1 MGVNPISSSVA
12 ASVSSAQAQ
21 NSTGSSSS
29 SSSTKKIDSMAL
41 SQKAKDLAAQMA
53 GKSSQEEMNES
64 VAAKMQEGPN
74 S

>member
-1 MGVNPISSSVA
+1 MGVNSISSSVA
-12 ASVSSAQAQ
+12 ASASSAQAQ

-53 GKSSQEEMNES
+53 GKSSQEEMSES

-74 S
+74 A